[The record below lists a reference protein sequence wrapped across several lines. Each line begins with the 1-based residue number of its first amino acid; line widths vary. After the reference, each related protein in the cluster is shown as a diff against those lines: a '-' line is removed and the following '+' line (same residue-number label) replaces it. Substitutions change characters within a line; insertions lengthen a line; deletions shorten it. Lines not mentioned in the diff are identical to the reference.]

1 MTTSTTKKETPKKT
15 STNNSTAKVK
25 ALESQVAS
33 LKSEVAAM
41 KAYLTTFDTFLA
53 STMISTNVDPSAS
66 ETLRELATNVRD
78 S

>member
-1 MTTSTTKKETPKKT
+1 MTTSTTKKEITKKT

>member
-1 MTTSTTKKETPKKT
+1 MTTSTTKKETTKKT

-25 ALESQVAS
+25 ALESQ
-33 LKSEVAAM
+33 VAAM

-53 STMISTNVDPSAS
+53 STMISTTVDPGAS
-66 ETLRELATNVRD
+66 ETLRELAANVRD